1 MALGVLAAIFL
12 SILITFSFVRYNVTE
27 GMERKLSN
35 VFLSISGLIDQRLSH
50 APYDTLRDELR
61 HIQTQSPFPI
71 DIVPPNH
78 ETIPE
83 SVKADLANGT
93 LRGALSDAGYTIY
106 SPFRKNQYVLVYGP
120 LPKLWQPTVALR
132 LMFFGILASILLILT
147 LLLGYPLV
155 RRLRDLEKVTEKFG
169 KGQLDERAAV
179 SGQDGID
186 QLAGRF
192 NQMADRIQI
201 LLESQSN
208 MLQAVSHELRTPL
221 SRIRFK
227 LERLEPADD
236 RKAHE
241 NPISPIERDLDVLEG
256 LIDDLLIFHR
266 VETDTSVV
274 FDEIDAKPFFHS
286 VVEKYKSEND
296 SKIEIEMVPDLRES
310 MKFSGSSTLLRLALI
325 NLLANGARYAHSRV
339 LVNLREEGGNI
350 VIIVENDGP
359 PIPEAQRNA
368 IFEPFF
374 RLDTSRSRETG
385 GTGLG
390 LAIVKKVVDMHRG
403 QVSVVQSDLGGARF
417 ELILPCS

>member
-1 MALGVLAAIFL
+1 V
-12 SILITFSFVRYNVTE
+12 
-27 GMERKLSN
+27 
-35 VFLSISGLIDQRLSH
+35 
-50 APYDTLRDELR
+50 DT
-61 HIQTQSPFPI
+61 
-71 DIVPPNH
+71 N
-78 ETIPE
+78 
-83 SVKADLANGT
+83 
-93 LRGALSDAGYTIY
+93 
-106 SPFRKNQYVLVYGP
+106 
-120 LPKLWQPTVALR
+120 
-132 LMFFGILASILLILT
+132 
-147 LLLGYPLV
+147 
-155 RRLRDLEKVTEKFG
+155 
-169 KGQLDERAAV
+169 
-179 SGQDGID
+179 
-186 QLAGRF
+186 
-192 NQMADRIQI
+192 
-201 LLESQSN
+201 
-208 MLQAVSHELRTPL
+208 
-221 SRIRFK
+221 
-227 LERLEPADD
+227 
-236 RKAHE
+236 
-241 NPISPIERDLDVLEG
+241 
-256 LIDDLLIFHR
+256 
-266 VETDTSVV
+266 TSVV
-274 FDEIDAKPFFHS
+274 FDEIDAKSFFHS